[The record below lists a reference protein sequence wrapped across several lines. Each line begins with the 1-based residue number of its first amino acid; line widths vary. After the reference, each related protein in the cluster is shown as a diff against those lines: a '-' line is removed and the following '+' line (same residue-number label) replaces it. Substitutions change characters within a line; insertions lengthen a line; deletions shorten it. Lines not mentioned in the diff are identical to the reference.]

1 MQALLRLLVYAR
13 LDTARLRCRTTGR
26 NDDRGGSVGRRL
38 QQIERGI
45 MISRQVHAQFVL
57 IVAWERFIAAV
68 VRLRETLS

>member
-1 MQALLRLLVYAR
+1 
-13 LDTARLRCRTTGR
+13 
-26 NDDRGGSVGRRL
+26 
-38 QQIERGI
+38 